1 MDLREKGSITFEEAI
16 KIITWLN
23 KKKKS
28 KKIEDHMKKVFKMLK
43 LSTDIYINVALFEKI
58 TKNFQ

>member
-1 MDLREKGSITFEEAI
+1 MDLKEKGSITFEEAI